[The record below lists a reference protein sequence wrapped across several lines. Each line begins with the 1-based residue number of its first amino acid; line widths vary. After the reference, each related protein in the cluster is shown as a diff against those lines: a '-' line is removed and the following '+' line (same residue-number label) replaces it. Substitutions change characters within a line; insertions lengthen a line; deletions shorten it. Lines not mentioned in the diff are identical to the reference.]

1 MATIVT
7 STVTVST
14 GAGITTTTTT
24 TSASPAAG
32 EAAAAAAAATPPPP
46 KPAVEFFLVGTDLDG
61 AYKHTQVL
69 GVLFIDTCPAALYAA
84 LFYADV

>member
-32 EAAAAAAAATPPPP
+32 EAAAATPPPP
-46 KPAVEFFLVGTDLDG
+46 IPAVEFFLVGTDLDG

-69 GVLFIDTCPAALYAA
+69 SSFSLYTCPYSAAALYAA